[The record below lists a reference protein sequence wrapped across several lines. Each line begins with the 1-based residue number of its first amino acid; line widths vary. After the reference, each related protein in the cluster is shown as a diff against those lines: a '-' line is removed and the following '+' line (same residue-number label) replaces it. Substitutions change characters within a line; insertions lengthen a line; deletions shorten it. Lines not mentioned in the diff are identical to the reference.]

1 MEAQRNK
8 GYQHLGGFT
17 MEISDD
23 KKKICINSAN
33 LGQKGCL
40 PHLLANF
47 VKYQTAHFPYLY
59 PRRLIPQHIAGPVYV
74 YGWVPQN
81 ICAPFAKW
89 ACSWDMAAHLGLHWR
104 IPFCIL
110 QSCVKFL
117 PMEYELKKCI
127 FSRSGF

>member
-74 YGWVPQN
+74 YGWVPTEHLCSLCKVGLSLGHGCPSRTTLAN
-81 ICAPFAKW
+81 PF
-89 ACSWDMAAHLGLHWR
+89 LH
-104 IPFCIL
+104 PAVLC
-110 QSCVKFL
+110 
-117 PMEYELKKCI
+117 
-127 FSRSGF
+127 